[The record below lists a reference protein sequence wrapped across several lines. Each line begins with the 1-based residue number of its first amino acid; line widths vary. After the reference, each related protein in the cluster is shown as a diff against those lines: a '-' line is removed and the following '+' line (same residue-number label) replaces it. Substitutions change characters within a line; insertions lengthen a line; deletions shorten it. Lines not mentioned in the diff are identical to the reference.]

1 METPATWQ
9 GRPLT
14 AVLFDLD
21 GTLLDTVDDIALA
34 LNESLAER
42 GFGALSTAA
51 VGRLIGRGAP
61 TLVARALGQL
71 GRPATQFEVEA
82 LLGRFCANYERLYAG
97 GGSRALPFRGVES
110 GLRVLRGAGLRLGVV
125 TNKQRR
131 FAVGL
136 LERHGLAP
144 WLDAVVGGDTCGQ
157 RKPDPRPLQHACE
170 LLQVAST
177 AALMVGDSDTDVLAA
192 RAAGMPVA
200 CVPYGYNEGRG
211 ADTLSCDALVASLAD
226 LPALLGLATGS

>member
-1 METPATWQ
+1 MESSGTWQ
-9 GRPLT
+9 GRPLA

-21 GTLLDTVDDIALA
+21 GTLLDTVDDIAMA

-42 GFGALSTAA
+42 QLGALSTAA
-51 VGRLIGRGAP
+51 IGRLIGRGAP
-61 TLVARALGQL
+61 TLVTRALEQL
-71 GRPATQFEVEA
+71 GAPAKQFEVEA
-82 LLGRFCANYERLYAG
+82 LLGRFCANYDRLYAG
-97 GGSRALPFRGVES
+97 YGSRALPFPGVEE
-110 GLRVLRGAGLRLGVV
+110 GLRVLYGAGLKLGVV

-131 FAVGL
+131 FAVQL
-136 LERHGLAP
+136 LERHGLAR

-170 LLQVAST
+170 LLQVDVT
-177 AALMVGDSDTDVLAA
+177 ATLMVGDSNTDVLAA
-192 RAAGMPVA
+192 RAAGMPVV

-226 LPALLGLATGS
+226 LPALLGLAPKT